1 MNENTNFNNAENSKV
16 ERKLM
21 VDTTQHKI
29 VTESKKRVPN
39 KEYTRPVPP
48 KK

>member
-21 VDTTQHKI
+21 VDTTPQNI

-39 KEYTRPVPP
+39 KEYTRPAPP